1 MKTCTQCSSG
11 FSLSTVEQTFLKKID
26 IPAPDL
32 CPLCRR
38 QNRFAWRNER
48 NLYHRECDRTGKQII
63 SIYPHNSPY
72 IVYDQHEWNSDA
84 WDGMDHGRNF
94 DDSLPFFAQWNALIQ
109 STPKL
114 SIFAFQNENSDF
126 TNGAQQDKN
135 CYMIFVSD
143 HNEDC
148 FYSYGIFHC
157 DDCLECLHC
166 HGCTLC
172 IECIDCS
179 DGYNVAYCLRSHNCS
194 DSFFLSD
201 CKNCRNCFG
210 CFGLR
215 NKEYHIFNEPHSKE
229 EYDAKLEQLDTGN
242 RDSLEAA
249 AKSFEQKLR
258 DQHIFQYYDGK
269 NNENVTG
276 DHLMNCRNCSNCF
289 DSAELEDCGHIIS
302 GLTSKDCY
310 DGYVVVDNCELCY
323 GTISTI
329 NQYNC
334 QFTFVSFESKDS
346 MYLDHCVQCSDCFAC
361 SGLKKKQYCIFNTQ
375 YTKDAYQ
382 KERTKIIDHMKKS
395 GEWGKHLP
403 AELSPFAYNQ
413 TIAQEYFPLTKEDAT
428 KRGMRWYDENN
439 DTVSAYQGP
448 ISKIPDTIADVD
460 AGTQEKIFICSVSN
474 KPFKFMKQ
482 EIDCYKKHNLPLPT
496 TCFDIRH
503 KARVAKRNPRILYE
517 RKCAKCDIS
526 LQSTYAPDRPAVRG
540 SEEPSG
546 SRGETIYC
554 ETCYIATIG

>member
-1 MKTCTQCSSG
+1 MQICTECSSH
-11 FSLSTVEQTFLKKID
+11 FSLPVEEETFLKKID
-26 IPAPDL
+26 MPVPDL

-38 QNRFAWRNER
+38 RNRFAWRNER
-48 NLYHRECDRTGKQII
+48 HLYHRQCDLTGKQII
-63 SIYPHNSPY
+63 SIYPQQSPY
-72 IVYDQHEWNSDA
+72 RVYDQHVWNSDA
-84 WDGMDHGRNF
+84 WDGMDSGRNF
-94 DDSLPFFAQWNALIQ
+94 DYNLPFFEQWNNLIQ

-157 DDCLECLHC
+157 DDCLECLQC
-166 HGCTLC
+166 HSCTLC

-179 DGYNVAYCLRSHNCS
+179 DGYNLAYCLRSHNCS

-201 CKNCRNCFG
+201 CKNCTHCFG

-229 EYDAKLEQLDTGN
+229 EYIAKLQELDTGN
-242 RDSLEAA
+242 RTSLDAA
-249 AKSFEQKLR
+249 RTSFETQLR
-258 DQHIFQYYDGK
+258 NQHIFQYYDGK

-276 DHLMNCRNCSNCF
+276 DHIMHCRNCIDCF
-289 DSAELEDCGHIIS
+289 DSAELEDCGHIIA
-302 GLTSKDCY
+302 GLQSKDCY

-334 QFTFVSFESKDS
+334 QYTFVSFESKDS
-346 MYLDHCVQCSDCFAC
+346 MYLDHCVQCSNCFAC

-375 YTKDAYQ
+375 FTKEAYQ
-382 KERTKIIDHMKKS
+382 SERSKIIEHMKKT

-403 AELSPFAYNQ
+403 PELSPFAYNQ
-413 TIAQEYFPLTKEDAT
+413 TIAQEYFPLTKKEVLE
-428 KRGMRWYDENN
+428 RGLRWYEDS
-439 DTVSAYQGP
+439 DHAMSAYQGP
-448 ISKIPDTIADVD
+448 INVVPQTIADVD
-460 AGTQEKIFICSVSN
+460 ANTAEKIFICSVSG
-474 KPFKFMKQ
+474 KPFKYLKQ
-482 EIDCYKKHNLPLPT
+482 EIECYRKHNLPLPT
-496 TCFDIRH
+496 TCFDVRH
-503 KARVAKRNPRILYE
+503 MARLAKRNPRYLYA
-517 RKCAKCDIS
+517 RKCAKCTAS
-526 LQSTYAPDRPAVRG
+526 LQSTYAPDRP
-540 SEEPSG
+540 
-546 SRGETIYC
+546 ETIYC
-554 ETCYIATIG
+554 EACYIATMG